1 MASTSPNDATKKVPL
16 WKQRLEKVQ
25 DFVVENYLPIA
36 FAVALTFALAYPVP
50 GRFLV
55 NIVVAK
61 NVHII
66 QEINMAIV
74 FFISGL
80 ALNTTELRKAMKR
93 ESWPSVAFGFLM
105 ILLVTPAL
113 GFAMREIP
121 LTPPAFA
128 VGLTIFCLVPTT
140 LGIGV
145 ALVRSCKG
153 NEAIALLLTVATNMV
168 GVFTMPLY
176 LKLLFLNFDTEG
188 LSLNI
193 NIPDLLLKLT
203 LTILVPSVLGKAL
216 RELFR
221 PVEAFAK
228 KYRTHLSL
236 LSTTNLACIVWQTLS
251 GARDMLFK
259 QRASMIVSVIVLS
272 AAVHVF
278 YLIVNHIIVKFIFH
292 PPLIEHVS
300 VVIMASQKSA
310 PVAVTVIS
318 YVTSI
323 PAQQGLLAI
332 PSVVGQLSQIFIGA
346 ALAKY
351 IAPLVTRA
359 TKAAEA
365 PATVAGGGDKD
376 KDASVPELSN
386 TCSTGYAGTSET
398 NTGSSSGGGGGS
410 RLQQQGAGNRVL
422 LSAAGTYSSSC
433 PSPRSQP
440 KASDVVREP
449 LPVCV
454 VVEPR
459 CSGGGSEVDRDRKI
473 GSEGE
478 DMGGDRG

>member
-1 MASTSPNDATKKVPL
+1 MASTSSNDASKNVPL
-16 WKQRLEKVQ
+16 WKQRLGKVQ

-80 ALNTTELRKAMKR
+80 VLNTTELRTAMRR

-105 ILLVTPAL
+105 ILLITPAL

-168 GVFTMPLY
+168 GVLTMPLY

-188 LSLNI
+188 LKLNI

-278 YLIVNHIIVKFIFH
+278 YLIVNHIIVKFVFR
-292 PPLIEHVS
+292 PPLVEHIS

-318 YVTSI
+318 YVTSV

-351 IAPLVTRA
+351 IAPQVTRA
-359 TKAAEA
+359 KKAAEA
-365 PATVAGGGDKD
+365 AATVNETGGDKD
-376 KDASVPELSN
+376 KDKDRSEPGLSK
-386 TCSTGYAGTSET
+386 TCSTSYADTSEA
-398 NTGSSSGGGGGS
+398 NTGSSSGGGGGGGS
-410 RLQQQGAGNRVL
+410 RLQQQGSGNRVL
-422 LSAAGTYSSSC
+422 LSAARTHSGSC

-440 KASDVVREP
+440 QAADAVPGTLP
-449 LPVCV
+449 LCV

-459 CSGGGSEVDRDRKI
+459 VG
-473 GSEGE
+473 
-478 DMGGDRG
+478 